1 VGENYSLIPGN
12 FKILLETINDVM
24 DLGNRIIKGASVD
37 YQKLSLDVDEII
49 KNILEG
55 LGFLRENLD
64 SFYMANNTKDKTKM
78 MVWATSFVNYDVKIN
93 NVSMNCHKIKEIKDK
108 EFGNILKRFFS
119 RDRKRFE
126 KTNRSLEM
134 ISESDMS
141 LKNILRYIIYQ
152 QLLPIRQTII
162 ADSTANVFEIH
173 KDTIN
178 ALIQERNALDQQV
191 EALSKTRDG
200 LEKI

>member
-1 VGENYSLIPGN
+1 VGENYSLIPGD

>member
-1 VGENYSLIPGN
+1 MGENYSLIPGD